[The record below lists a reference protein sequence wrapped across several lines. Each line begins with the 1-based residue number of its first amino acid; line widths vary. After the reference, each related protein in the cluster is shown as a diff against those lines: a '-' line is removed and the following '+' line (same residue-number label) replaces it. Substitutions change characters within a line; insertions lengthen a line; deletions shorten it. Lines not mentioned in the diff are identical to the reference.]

1 MHTQDAQAREALITY
16 FAGNGLLLCNENP
29 ALPYLDFVGGNWNAI
44 VSLMESGDVF
54 HSRLFH
60 HRVTYLSRAL
70 YFAIKPYRQ
79 RIQRLDAAS
88 IRLLEFLRAAGEAN
102 AEEMQV
108 ACCMEKQT
116 QTKALEQLVEEM
128 FVTVSR
134 RDKTIH
140 ENWCTFCYCPA
151 ECWEEKGFIPS
162 QQEMDRALNQLRN
175 HFTEKQIQ
183 NLFQERISLH

>member
-1 MHTQDAQAREALITY
+1 MQTQDEQARAALIAY
-16 FAGNGLLLCNENP
+16 FGENGLLLCNENP

-54 HSRLFH
+54 HCRLFH

-70 YFAIKPYRQ
+70 YFAMKPYR
-79 RIQRLDAAS
+79 RRMHRLDAIS
-88 IRLLEFLRAAGEAN
+88 IRLLAFLRAVGEAN
-102 AEEMQV
+102 AEEMQT
-108 ACCMEKQT
+108 ACQLEKPA
-116 QTKALEQLVEEM
+116 QTKALELLVDEM
-128 FVTVSR
+128 FVTVSS

-140 ENWCTFCYCPA
+140 ETWCTFCYCPA

-175 HFTEKQIQ
+175 HFTEKQIK
-183 NLFQERISLH
+183 NLFQ